1 MPSADQPPSWL
12 PGDPRRGGN
21 NGLPARE
28 RQMLFHPGDG
38 GDLWNLERKV
48 EEVERRLAQL
58 EEKPCSCPN
67 VSHVDA
73 TVLNELIWLKKGL
86 EQHLGV
92 FKNVFS
98 NADVLVRSNATLE
111 LDKLWQLLK
120 KKEKKNQ
127 GGRREVSERGGKRRS
142 RRESPGE
149 APGNTL
155 LYSGVINNNTFLL
168 LMFY

>member
-12 PGDPRRGGN
+12 PGDPRRGG
-21 NGLPARE
+21 GDRLPARE
-28 RQMLFHPGDG
+28 QQMLFHPGDG

-48 EEVERRLAQL
+48 EEVERRLSQL
-58 EEKPCSCPN
+58 EEKTCSCPN
-67 VSHVDA
+67 ASRVAA
-73 TVLNELIWLKKGL
+73 TVMNEVTWLKKGL

-98 NADVLVRSNATLE
+98 NADVLARSNATLE

-120 KKEKKNQ
+120 KKEKKKQ
-127 GGRREVSERGGKRRS
+127 GGRREESERGGKRRS

-149 APGNTL
+149 VSSNTL
-155 LYSGVINNNTFLL
+155 LPNSV